1 MTNSPQPTP
10 SAAPQM
16 PAPMADPLVLFRW
29 LDVVLV
35 VLAAPFVVLMDLPVL
50 GYAIGAIA
58 WIANRAIGV
67 GVEKLA
73 TGQQDVRRAVGMNLF
88 ALIARS
94 WLVGLTILAV
104 GLAGERE
111 DGLTAAI
118 LVLAAFTLYFVTSL
132 LTRSLEG
139 KASR

>member
-1 MTNSPQPTP
+1 MTQSPHPTP

-35 VLAAPFVVLMDLPVL
+35 ILAAPFVVLMDLPVL
-50 GYAIGAIA
+50 GYTIGAVA
-58 WIANRAIGV
+58 WIANRLIGV
-67 GVEKLA
+67 GVAKLA
-73 TGQQDVRRAVGMNLF
+73 AGQQDVRRAVGMNLF

-111 DGLTAAI
+111 DGLMAAI

>member
-1 MTNSPQPTP
+1 MR
-10 SAAPQM
+10 
-16 PAPMADPLVLFRW
+16 APMADPLVLLRW

-50 GYAIGAIA
+50 GYAVDAAA
-58 WIANRAIGV
+58 WIANRLIGV

-73 TGQQDVRRAVGMNLF
+73 GGQQDVRRAVGLNLF

-111 DGLTAAI
+111 DGLMAAI